1 MERELLRVNEV
12 AQILG
17 LGRTTTYELIR
28 TRVIPS
34 IRLGKTLRVPEKA
47 LREYIEKNTCRT

>member
-47 LREYIEKNTCRT
+47 LREYIEKNTHLP